1 MSRHQQTL
9 HFSLNPRAREPLR
22 MILGLG
28 STKQPLPS
36 ALVMGVMSTEA
47 WCTVYVHS
55 LYKRH
60 NKVNHAGYVNSTSP
74 KGSGKKHPELCCRIG
89 AVVE

>member
-1 MSRHQQTL
+1 MYRHQQTL

-36 ALVMGVMSTEA
+36 ALVMGVMSNEA
-47 WCTVYVHS
+47 WRAVYGHS

-60 NKVNHAGYVNSTSP
+60 NKVNHARVMSIRPARRVLAKNTQNFVA
-74 KGSGKKHPELCCRIG
+74 E
-89 AVVE
+89 